1 MQRIVN
7 YLQKE
12 KCIDLSKLDAV
23 EVFARTGDW
32 VAKYYSDL
40 VRSLE
45 AWEIQKKY
53 LDSLKK
59 NLPNAII
66 RNVDSIKYMDICKN
80 KFNLINIDNPQGI
93 YGNNYCEIFDV
104 LEKINRII
112 IPTSTS
118 VVIFLVNQ
126 NPYNVRNVNM
136 IFNDN
141 YGMNDELFKTWYRR
155 REKFYKIND
164 ASKLPDK
171 FVYQFYFHFF
181 DKLGF
186 KYILNKKVFVKIKYS

>member
-53 LDSLKK
+53 LDF
-59 NLPNAII
+59 
-66 RNVDSIKYMDICKN
+66 CKN